1 MRPDDYKQNEIPRRT
16 LLYDKNVLQSVY
28 RDVGP
33 ESEIKRHVKTGGTI
47 YEIRSALKYWL
58 DVGDDIEERISQRIL
73 NTCAAVDSGVDPR
86 KAEGLEPTDLDSD
99 SDGGD

>member
-16 LLYDKNVLQSVY
+16 LLYDKDVLESVY

-33 ESEIKRHVKTGGTI
+33 ESEIKRHVKTGATI

-58 DVGDDIEERISQRIL
+58 GVDDGVEQRISQRII
-73 NTCAAVDSGVDPR
+73 NTCAAVDDGVSPA
-86 KAEGLEPTDLDSD
+86 KAEGVVVEE
-99 SDGGD
+99 

>member
-16 LLYDKNVLQSVY
+16 LLYDKDVLESVY

-33 ESEIKRHVKTGGTI
+33 ESEIKRHVKTGATI

-58 DVGDDIEERISQRIL
+58 GVDDGVEQRISQRII
-73 NTCAAVDSGVDPR
+73 NTCAAVDDGVAPA
-86 KAEGLEPTDLDSD
+86 KAEGVVVEE
-99 SDGGD
+99 

>member
-16 LLYDKNVLQSVY
+16 LLYDKDVLESVY

-33 ESEIKRHVKTGGTI
+33 ESEIKRHVKTGATI

-58 DVGDDIEERISQRIL
+58 GVDDGVEQRISQRII
-73 NTCAAVDSGVDPR
+73 NTCAAVDDGVPPA
-86 KAEGLEPTDLDSD
+86 KAEGVVVEE
-99 SDGGD
+99 

>member
-16 LLYDKNVLQSVY
+16 LLYDKDVLESVY

-33 ESEIKRHVKTGGTI
+33 ESEIKRHVKTGATI

-58 DVGDDIEERISQRIL
+58 GVDDGVEQRISQRII
-73 NTCAAVDSGVDPR
+73 NTCAAVDDGVAPA
-86 KAEGLEPTDLDSD
+86 KAEGVVVDE
-99 SDGGD
+99 

>member
-16 LLYDKNVLQSVY
+16 LLYDKDVLESVY

-33 ESEIKRHVKTGGTI
+33 ESEIKRYVKTGATI

-58 DVGDDIEERISQRIL
+58 GVDDGVEQRISQRII
-73 NTCAAVDSGVDPR
+73 NTCAAVDDGVAPA
-86 KAEGLEPTDLDSD
+86 KAEGVVVDE
-99 SDGGD
+99 

>member
-16 LLYDKNVLQSVY
+16 LLYDEDVLESVY

-33 ESEIKRHVKTGGTI
+33 ESEIKRHVKTGATI

-58 DVGDDIEERISQRIL
+58 GVDDGVEQRISQRII
-73 NTCAAVDSGVDPR
+73 NTCAAVDDGVAPA
-86 KAEGLEPTDLDSD
+86 KAEGVVVEE
-99 SDGGD
+99 

>member
-16 LLYDKNVLQSVY
+16 LLYDKDVLESVY

-33 ESEIKRHVKTGGTI
+33 ESEIKRHVKTGATI

-58 DVGDDIEERISQRIL
+58 GVDDGVEQRISQRII
-73 NTCAAVDSGVDPR
+73 NTCAAVDDGVAPA
-86 KAEGLEPTDLDSD
+86 KAEGVVEEE
-99 SDGGD
+99 

>member
-16 LLYDKNVLQSVY
+16 LLYDKDVLESVY

-33 ESEIKRHVKTGGTI
+33 GSEIKRHVKTGATI

-58 DVGDDIEERISQRIL
+58 GVDDGVEQRISQRII
-73 NTCAAVDSGVDPR
+73 NTCAAVDDGVAPA
-86 KAEGLEPTDLDSD
+86 KAEGVVVEE
-99 SDGGD
+99 

>member
-16 LLYDKNVLQSVY
+16 LLYDKDVLESVY

-33 ESEIKRHVKTGGTI
+33 ESEIKRHVKTGATI

-58 DVGDDIEERISQRIL
+58 GVDDGVEQRISQRII
-73 NTCAAVDSGVDPR
+73 NTCAAVDGGVAPA
-86 KAEGLEPTDLDSD
+86 KAEGVVVEE
-99 SDGGD
+99 

>member
-16 LLYDKNVLQSVY
+16 LLYDKDVLESVY

-33 ESEIKRHVKTGGTI
+33 ESEIKRHVKTGATI

-58 DVGDDIEERISQRIL
+58 GVDDGVEQRISQRII
-73 NTCAAVDSGVDPR
+73 NTCAAVDDGVAPA
-86 KAEGLEPTDLDSD
+86 KAEGVVVNE
-99 SDGGD
+99 